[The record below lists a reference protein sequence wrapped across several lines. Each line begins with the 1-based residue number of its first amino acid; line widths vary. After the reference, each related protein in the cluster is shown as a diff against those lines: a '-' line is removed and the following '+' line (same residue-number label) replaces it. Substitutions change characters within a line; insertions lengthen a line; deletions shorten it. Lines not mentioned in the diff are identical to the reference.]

1 MKRELLSIRRWI
13 LALTLV
19 MFSSLGWASVNINT
33 ADAKTIAKEL
43 DGVGDAM
50 ASVII
55 KEREKAPFTSIEDV
69 DKRVKGWG
77 KKTSEKNKDKIKF
90 AEK

>member
-1 MKRELLSIRRWI
+1 MNSQFNLRQWFLALMLLS
-13 LALTLV
+13 
-19 MFSSLGWASVNINT
+19 FSSLGWAAVNINT

-43 DGVGDAM
+43 DGVGEKM
-50 ASVII
+50 AAVIVA
-55 KEREKAPFTSIEDV
+55 ERAKTPFTSLDDV

-90 AEK
+90 ADK